1 MGKAENSHDAGPNL
15 IQETLSGESDCETQD
30 SDTIRDSIEELKEK
44 PCAQNQ
50 NAVPNQS
57 LEKFLNSIQSLD
69 LRYAIGI
76 GVFLFFWHW
85 KYSMELSLLFI
96 VFLKDS
102 HLIANNL

>member
-1 MGKAENSHDAGPNL
+1 MLKETKLKAENSHDAGPNL

-30 SDTIRDSIEELKEK
+30 FDTIGDSIEELNEK
-44 PCAQNQ
+44 PSAQNQ

-76 GVFLFFWHW
+76 GVFLFFGIGNILWNCL
-85 KYSMELSLLFI
+85 YYL
-96 VFLKDS
+96 
-102 HLIANNL
+102 